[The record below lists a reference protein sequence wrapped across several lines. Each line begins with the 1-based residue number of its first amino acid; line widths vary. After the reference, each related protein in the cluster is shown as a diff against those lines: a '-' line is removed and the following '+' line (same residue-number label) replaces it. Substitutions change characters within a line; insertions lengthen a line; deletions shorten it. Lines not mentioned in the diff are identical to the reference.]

1 MEAEPKGSAPR
12 MFIVLTCAPAG
23 KLGFLVTQSNGTIA
37 AFFVTAVFTVLFSIT
52 APEIRDAVSIREALK
67 FIIPSAAGRR
77 MNFLILNE

>member
-1 MEAEPKGSAPR
+1 MGAEPKGSAPR

-37 AFFVTAVFTVLFSIT
+37 TFFVTAVFTVLFSIT

-67 FIIPSAAGRR
+67 FIPSAAGRR